1 MYFLKNFLIIFIIL
15 ISNLV
20 SANTYY
26 RQINYK
32 ITPLSNTS
40 VSAIKVETEIIG
52 NMSGE
57 VVLDLPYAWA
67 NATYYKQIKN
77 VKLEYPIGKLQFRN
91 QDSHEKLF

>member
-20 SANTYY
+20 SANTY

-32 ITPLSNTS
+32 ITPLSNKS

-77 VKLEYPIGKLQFRN
+77 VKLEYPIRN
-91 QDSHEKLF
+91 YSLEIKTRMKKLF

>member
-20 SANTYY
+20 SANTY

-57 VVLDLPYAWA
+57 VILDFPYA
-67 NATYYKQIKN
+67 
-77 VKLEYPIGKLQFRN
+77 
-91 QDSHEKLF
+91 

>member
-20 SANTYY
+20 SANTY

-32 ITPLSNTS
+32 ITPLSTTS

-57 VVLDLPYAWA
+57 VVLDLSYAWA
-67 NATYYKQIKN
+67 NAYI
-77 VKLEYPIGKLQFRN
+77 LQAN
-91 QDSHEKLF
+91 QKC